1 MKPDMFE
8 EPVTILL
15 GLGIPTEVN
24 SVMHAYQSL
33 MDWRTAAD
41 HSRELALKACKAAI
55 NGEIDAQTAR
65 AVFVAFAE
73 RHDLLAP
80 EIGSLVAHSS
90 KRNSDPHIR

>member
-15 GLGIPTEVN
+15 GLGIPTEVK
-24 SVMHAYQSL
+24 SAMHAYQIL
-33 MDWRTAAD
+33 MDWRNAAD
-41 HSRELALKACKAAI
+41 PSLEVALKACKAAI

-80 EIGSLVAHSS
+80 DIGSLIAQNSR
-90 KRNSDPHIR
+90 RNSDPHVQ

>member
-15 GLGIPTEVN
+15 DLGIPTEVK
-24 SVMHAYQSL
+24 SVMQGYRIL
-33 MDWRTAAD
+33 MDWRNPAD
-41 HSRELALKACKAAI
+41 QSRELCKAAI

-90 KRNSDPHIR
+90 KRNSAPHIR